1 MLKIDL
7 LAIDK
12 MKRISILN
20 ICLLKSRGKMV
31 YIQIKKSKQSQK
43 TS

>member
-20 ICLLKSRGKMV
+20 TCLLKSKGKMV